1 LSLPANIFATPFPI
15 PLVPP
20 VTNTFIATASF

>member
-1 LSLPANIFATPFPI
+1 M

-20 VTNTFIATASF
+20 VTNTLLPCSEVSMFKPSIQ